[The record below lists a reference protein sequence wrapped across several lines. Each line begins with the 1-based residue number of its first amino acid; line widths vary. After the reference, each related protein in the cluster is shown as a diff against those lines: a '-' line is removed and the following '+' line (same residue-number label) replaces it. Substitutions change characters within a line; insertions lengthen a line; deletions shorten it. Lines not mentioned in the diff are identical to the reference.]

1 MEVACRNTT
10 REREYLMAYWLFK
23 SEPGTWSWDDQVKCG
38 AKGTEWDGVR
48 NYMANNFMKD
58 MKIGDKGFF
67 YHSVNEKQ
75 VVGIVEVIGEH
86 VMDPTDAKGKFG
98 MVQLKAVEPMP
109 AFVTLADIKGEP
121 TLEDM
126 VLVKNSRLS
135 VQPVT
140 AAEWKKV
147 CAMGGLKKAPK

>member
-1 MEVACRNTT
+1 
-10 REREYLMAYWLFK
+10 MAYWLYK

-48 NYMANNFMKD
+48 NYMANNFMKE

-75 VVGIVEVIGEH
+75 IVGIVEVIGEH
-86 VMDPTDAKGKFG
+86 VPDPTDAKGKFG

-109 AFVTLADIKGEP
+109 RFVTLAEIKAEP
-121 TLEDM
+121 GLEEM
-126 VLVKNSRLS
+126 VLVNNSRLS

-140 AAEWKKV
+140 AAEWKKT
-147 CAMGGLKKAPK
+147 CKMGGLK

>member
-1 MEVACRNTT
+1 
-10 REREYLMAYWLFK
+10 MAYWLFK

-109 AFVTLADIKGEP
+109 TFVTLADIKADP
-121 TLEDM
+121 ALEEM